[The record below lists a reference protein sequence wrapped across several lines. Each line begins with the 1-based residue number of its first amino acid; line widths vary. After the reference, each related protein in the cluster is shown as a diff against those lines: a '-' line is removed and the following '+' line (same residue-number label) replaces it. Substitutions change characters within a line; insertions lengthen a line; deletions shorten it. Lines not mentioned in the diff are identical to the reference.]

1 MELKEYM
8 HILRKRFWI
17 IVAFVV
23 VACIGAGVKNYFFTV
38 PVYEANAKLI
48 VNQAY
53 NAEGFPNL
61 DIGSIQSN
69 IKVINSYI
77 EIIKS
82 PAILDKVSA
91 KYPDLGMS
99 GSQLGQNIQ
108 VTAAKESQV
117 MSLTAIGI
125 SSEKAAK
132 TVNAVAKVFKS
143 QIPAIMKVDNVT
155 ILSEAKTTDSSRP
168 INVNPSLNIL
178 VSFLVGLLLA
188 IGFVFLLE
196 YLDDTLKTEDELE
209 KELGIPALAVISKI
223 KKEEAR
229 ISKQT
234 TSQKQVG
241 DGQYATVNQR

>member
-1 MELKEYM
+1 MELKGYM
-8 HILRKRFWI
+8 QILRKRIWI
-17 IVAFVV
+17 IVAFVA

-38 PVYEANAKLI
+38 PIYEANAKLI

-53 NAEGFPNL
+53 NAEGIPSL
-61 DIGSIQSN
+61 DIGSIQTN
-69 IKVINSYI
+69 IKVINSYM

-82 PAILDKVSA
+82 SAILDKVA
-91 KYPDLGMS
+91 ATYPDLGMN
-99 GSQLGQNIQ
+99 GNQLAQRIS
-108 VTAAKESQV
+108 VTTANESQV
-117 MSLTAIGI
+117 MSLTATGL

-132 TVNAVAKVFKS
+132 TVNAVAKVFES
-143 QIPAIMKVDNVT
+143 QIPVIMKVDNVT
-155 ILSEAKTTDSSRP
+155 ILSEAKPTESSRP
-168 INVNPSLNIL
+168 INVNPIVNIL
-178 VSFLVGLLLA
+178 ISFLVGLLLA

-229 ISKQT
+229 SSKQT

-241 DGQYATVNQR
+241 DGQYATVNQ

>member
-8 HILRKRFWI
+8 QILRKRIWI
-17 IVAFVV
+17 IVAFVA

-38 PVYEANAKLI
+38 PIYEANAKLI

-53 NAEGFPNL
+53 NAEGVPSL
-61 DIGSIQSN
+61 DIGSIQTN
-69 IKVINSYI
+69 IKVINSYM

-82 PAILDKVSA
+82 SAILDKVA
-91 KYPDLGMS
+91 ATYPDLGMN
-99 GSQLGQNIQ
+99 GNQLAQNIS
-108 VTAAKESQV
+108 VTTANESQV
-117 MSLTAIGI
+117 MSLTATGL

-132 TVNAVAKVFKS
+132 TVNAVAKVFES
-143 QIPAIMKVDNVT
+143 QIPVIMKVDNVT
-155 ILSEAKTTDSSRP
+155 ILSEAKPTESSRP
-168 INVNPSLNIL
+168 INVNPTVNIL
-178 VSFLVGLLLA
+178 ISFLVGLLLA
-188 IGFVFLLE
+188 VGFVFLLE

-229 ISKQT
+229 SSKQT

-241 DGQYATVNQR
+241 DGQYATVNQ